1 MEIIKGIFSE
11 SFWYIAPLLMTLTV
25 AIAGVINGAFKIT
38 KGMWPQIV
46 AWVVG
51 ALLSVATWLLKLIE
65 FGEPVWLGVVMLAI
79 VVGLSSNG
87 VYDIPTIKAFVDKWF
102 NRAAEKEKELPSTAG
117 TKKFEYLDGDD
128 KSKFAGTVLS
138 SAIWPFLKSDQ
149 KQTNITITRR

>member
-11 SFWYIAPLLMTLTV
+11 AFWYIAPLLMALTV

-38 KGMWPQIV
+38 KCMWPQVV

-51 ALLSVATWLLKLIE
+51 ALLSVAAWALKLIE
-65 FGEPVWLGVVMLAI
+65 FGDPIWLGVVMLAI

-102 NRAAEKEKELPSTAG
+102 ERGAL
-117 TKKFEYLDGDD
+117 KKLE
-128 KSKFAGTVLS
+128 
-138 SAIWPFLKSDQ
+138 
-149 KQTNITITRR
+149 

>member
-51 ALLSVATWLLKLIE
+51 AGFAVLAWALKLVE
-65 FGEPVWLGVVMLAI
+65 FGDPVWLGVVALAV

-87 VYDIPTIKAFVDKWF
+87 IYDIPAIKAFVDKWF
-102 NRAAEKEKELPSTAG
+102 GRDELLKA
-117 TKKFEYLDGDD
+117 D
-128 KSKFAGTVLS
+128 K
-138 SAIWPFLKSDQ
+138 
-149 KQTNITITRR
+149 

>member
-11 SFWYIAPLLMTLTV
+11 SFWYIAPLLMAATV
-25 AIAGVINGAFKIT
+25 ALAGLINGAFKIT

-51 ALLSVATWLLKLIE
+51 SALSVCAWALKIIE
-65 FGEPVWLGVVMLAI
+65 FGQPVWLGVVMLCV

-102 NRAAEKEKELPSTAG
+102 ERGELKDLRKPLEK
-117 TKKFEYLDGDD
+117 
-128 KSKFAGTVLS
+128 
-138 SAIWPFLKSDQ
+138 
-149 KQTNITITRR
+149 

>member
-11 SFWYIAPLLMTLTV
+11 SFWYIAPLLMAATV
-25 AIAGVINGAFKIT
+25 ALAGLINGAFKIT

-51 ALLSVATWLLKLIE
+51 ALLSVAAWALRLIQ
-65 FGEPVWLGVVMLAI
+65 FGEPVWLGVVMLAV

-102 NRAAEKEKELPSTAG
+102 ERGALKELR
-117 TKKFEYLDGDD
+117 KKIE
-128 KSKFAGTVLS
+128 
-138 SAIWPFLKSDQ
+138 Q
-149 KQTNITITRR
+149 

>member
-25 AIAGVINGAFKIT
+25 ALAGVINGAFKIT
-38 KGMWPQIV
+38 KGIWPQIV

-51 ALLSVATWLLKLIE
+51 ALLSVATWALKLIE
-65 FGEPVWLGVVMLAI
+65 FGQPVWLGVVMLAI

-102 NRAAEKEKELPSTAG
+102 NRTRVKIERKEIEIAAEFEDSGLANVIRKCNNDEARKALEKTLW
-117 TKKFEYLDGDD
+117 D
-128 KSKFAGTVLS
+128 LS
-138 SAIWPFLKSDQ
+138 RK
-149 KQTNITITRR
+149 

>member
-11 SFWYIAPLLMTLTV
+11 AFWYIAPILMAATV
-25 AIAGVINGAFKIT
+25 ALAGIINGAFKIT

-51 ALLSVATWLLKLIE
+51 AALSAVAWLLKLVE
-65 FGEPVWLGVVMLAI
+65 FGDPVWLGVVMLAV

-102 NRAAEKEKELPSTAG
+102 TRG
-117 TKKFEYLDGDD
+117 T
-128 KSKFAGTVLS
+128 
-138 SAIWPFLKSDQ
+138 LKSGG
-149 KQTNITITRR
+149 N

>member
-25 AIAGVINGAFKIT
+25 ALAGVINGAFKIT

-46 AWVVG
+46 AWAVG
-51 ALLSVATWLLKLIE
+51 ALLSVVTWALKLIE
-65 FGEPVWLGVVMLAI
+65 FGQPVWLGVVMLAI

-102 NRAAEKEKELPSTAG
+102 NRDGVKIIQKEIEIAAEFEDSGLANVIRKCNNDEARKALEKTLW
-117 TKKFEYLDGDD
+117 D
-128 KSKFAGTVLS
+128 LS
-138 SAIWPFLKSDQ
+138 RK
-149 KQTNITITRR
+149 

>member
-11 SFWYIAPLLMTLTV
+11 SFWFVAPLLMTLTV
-25 AIAGVINGAFKIT
+25 ALAGVINGAFKIT

-46 AWVVG
+46 AWAVG
-51 ALLSVATWLLKLIE
+51 AILSVCTWALRLIE

-102 NRAAEKEKELPSTAG
+102 NRGALKEL
-117 TKKFEYLDGDD
+117 
-128 KSKFAGTVLS
+128 
-138 SAIWPFLKSDQ
+138 
-149 KQTNITITRR
+149 

>member
-11 SFWYIAPLLMTLTV
+11 AFWYIAPLLMALTV

-38 KGMWPQIV
+38 KGMRPQVV

-51 ALLSVATWLLKLIE
+51 ALLSVAAWALKLIE
-65 FGEPVWLGVVMLAI
+65 FGDPIWLGVVMLAI

-102 NRAAEKEKELPSTAG
+102 ERGAL
-117 TKKFEYLDGDD
+117 KKLE
-128 KSKFAGTVLS
+128 
-138 SAIWPFLKSDQ
+138 
-149 KQTNITITRR
+149 

>member
-11 SFWYIAPLLMTLTV
+11 SFWYIAPMLMALTV
-25 AIAGVINGAFKIT
+25 ALAGVINGAFKIT

-51 ALLSVATWLLKLIE
+51 ALLSVAAWALQLIK
-65 FGEPVWLGVVMLAI
+65 FGEPVWLGVVMLAV

-102 NRAAEKEKELPSTAG
+102 NRDALKYREKYGPTC
-117 TKKFEYLDGDD
+117 
-128 KSKFAGTVLS
+128 
-138 SAIWPFLKSDQ
+138 
-149 KQTNITITRR
+149 